1 MKEFKP
7 VLKFVGV
14 YLLIVIALII
24 FAIIAGIL
32 YFVISHTPSAEMK
45 NITSHMNDPIMVL
58 INDIIMFVIPLAL
71 TWKFGLIDL
80 STEFRNG
87 RETFSKM
94 KYPILVGVLWFFADS
109 MLEDL
114 LGIEMPED
122 LEKTFKEL
130 MHSPIGV
137 LGVCVCAPVFE
148 ELLMRTA
155 ILGLMLR
162 GGVKPWIA
170 ITISALAFG
179 LMHMNLAQFVFASI
193 GGLML
198 GFVYYKTN
206 NVFAVMIIHAI
217 QNTFAT
223 VMTLSLEGA
232 VGEDGHLYD
241 LIGIPAVVLLL
252 IVFASGS
259 FYFLRRVASQF
270 PQPQFVENEVNEENG
285 TPFVE

>member
-1 MKEFKP
+1 MNKFKP

-14 YLLIVIALII
+14 YLLVIVALFI
-24 FAIIAGIL
+24 FCIIAFVL
-32 YFVISHTPSAEMK
+32 YLVLSHGKTGELQNAIMYMSSGPIAVLL
-45 NITSHMNDPIMVL
+45 NDVL
-58 INDIIMFVIPLAL
+58 FFVIPLVVA
-71 TWKFGLIDL
+71 WKLGLLDL

-94 KYPILVGVLWFFADS
+94 KLPILVGVLWFFADA

-114 LGIEMPED
+114 LTIEMPEE
-122 LEKTFKEL
+122 LQKTFKGL
-130 MHSPIGV
+130 MHSPVGV
-137 LGVCVCAPVFE
+137 FGICVGAPVLE

-179 LMHMNLAQFVFASI
+179 LMHMNMAQFVFAAI

-198 GFVYYKTN
+198 GFVYYKTK

-217 QNTFAT
+217 QNTFGT
-223 VMTLSLEGA
+223 VVSLTMERMGY
-232 VGEDGHLYD
+232 EDGHIYD
-241 LIGIPAVVLLL
+241 LIGIPAVVLLFV
-252 IVFASGS
+252 VFASGS
-259 FYFLRRVASQF
+259 IYLLKRLCAQF
-270 PQPQFVENEVNEENG
+270 PQPQFVENDEPDEQG
-285 TPFVE
+285 VE